1 MPTPTTVDQHLP
13 ALDGCRAVAALAVLV
28 NHVGVLSGF
37 NGRSLDLGPFLARAD
52 VGVSVFFVLSGFLLY
67 RPFVTRHLAGAPH
80 RDVSSYARRRLLRI
94 FPAYWVAL
102 VVVAFVLRAPPFQD
116 PHSFVAHA
124 LLLQVY
130 DGDQVVGGPIQQSWT
145 LATELAFYAF
155 LPCYAWLLARG
166 RRDGRSQLR
175 LEIVGVAVLWLGS
188 NALKL
193 AALAS
198 GMSAVRFGQVNTWLP
213 FRLDEFALGMALAVA
228 VAHWDRTGRVRPP
241 WLRTGW
247 ATVASWTVA
256 LALFW
261 ITSTRLGLPP
271 SPVLSA
277 REATAMRGMYS
288 LVALLVVAP
297 AVLAAAPGQLARRV
311 LANRVAVWLGLI
323 SYGIYLWHEAFQD
336 LYIRWTGDE
345 VLRAPFLPMLV
356 WTLVLSILAGAASWY
371 LVERPAMGWGRRTVS
386 GERNDGSGLA
396 GGSGAEEAGTAVEA
410 PG

>member
-1 MPTPTTVDQHLP
+1 MPTPTAVDQRLP
-13 ALDGCRAVAALAVLV
+13 ALDGCRALAALAVLV

-37 NGRSLDLGPFLARAD
+37 NGRSLDLGPYLARAD

-67 RPFVTRHLAGAPH
+67 RPFVTRHLAGDPH
-80 RDVSSYARRRLLRI
+80 QDVSSYARRRLLRI

-102 VVVAFVLRAPPFQD
+102 VIVAFVLRAPPFEQ

-166 RRDGRSQLR
+166 RRNGARQLR
-175 LEIVGVAVLWLGS
+175 FEVAGVAALWIGS
-188 NALKL
+188 NLLKV

-198 GMSAVRFGQVNTWLP
+198 GMGAVRFGQVNTWLP
-213 FRLDEFALGMALAVA
+213 FRLDEFALGMGLAVA
-228 VAHWDRTGRVRPP
+228 VAHWDRVGRVRPA

-247 ATVASWTVA
+247 TTLASWSVAS
-256 LALFW
+256 LLFW
-261 ITSTRLGLPP
+261 ITATRLGLPP

-288 LVALLVVAP
+288 LVAILVVLP
-297 AVLAAAPGQLARRV
+297 AVLAAGRGQLARTV
-311 LANRVAVWLGLI
+311 LANRVAIWLGLI

-336 LYIRWTGDE
+336 LFLRWTGDE
-345 VLRAPFLPMLV
+345 PLRAPFLGMLV
-356 WTLVLSILAGAASWY
+356 WTLVLSIVAGAASWY
-371 LVERPAMGWGRRTVS
+371 LVERPAMGWGRRTVRREQRAD
-386 GERNDGSGLA
+386 GPGPGSGSDESTA
-396 GGSGAEEAGTAVEA
+396 AVEA